1 MDAESVQQLL
11 QSFKEM
17 AQANRELAAAATA
30 AATNAAPTTN
40 NVAPAETPTPN
51 DAGARAVALTSI
63 KVPCD
68 MGRDA
73 EERLVNF
80 HNWKEEVADKLEV
93 AGVKDEKRQTT
104 IALMWGG
111 RDIKRFATEK
121 AGINLHDTT
130 DVPADG

>member
-1 MDAESVQQLL
+1 MDANSMEQLL

-30 AATNAAPTTN
+30 ATTN
-40 NVAPAETPTPN
+40 NTTANNANQVTDTSHG
-51 DAGARAVALTSI
+51 AGAGAVALTGI
-63 KVPCD
+63 KVPLD

-80 HNWKEEVADKLEV
+80 HFWKEEVADRLDV
-93 AGVKDEKRQTT
+93 AGVTDEKRKTT

-111 RDIKRFATEK
+111 RDIKGYAADK
-121 AGINLHDTT
+121 AGVTRCRC
-130 DVPADG
+130 GG